1 MKIGVFLDRDGTL
14 IKDSGYISSPDDV
27 HVLPGVFE
35 GLQLFKQNNYQLHII
50 SNQSGLNRGKFS
62 KDEFD
67 AVEARVNL
75 LFNERGI
82 IFDSLNYCFHQ
93 PSDGCSC
100 RKPKTGL
107 LQQVA
112 LTNGIEKS
120 FAVMIGNS
128 EVDRGA
134 ADSFGIRYW
143 DVSDSAPAYQS
154 YNSFPLVVSQ
164 IVKHF
169 ESILHELE

>member
-1 MKIGVFLDRDGTL
+1 MKIGIFLDRDGTL

-35 GLQLFKQNNYQLHII
+35 GLQLFKQNNYQLHIV
-50 SNQSGLNRGKFS
+50 SNQSGLNRGKIS
-62 KDEFD
+62 KDEFN
-67 AVEARVNL
+67 AVEVRVNL
-75 LFNERGI
+75 LFKEKGI
-82 IFDSLNYCFHQ
+82 IFDSSNYCFHH
-93 PSDGCSC
+93 PSDGCPC

-112 LTNGIEKS
+112 WANGIKKS

-143 DVSDSAPAYQS
+143 DVSNSDPTYQS
-154 YNSFPLVVSQ
+154 QNSFLLVVSQ
-164 IVKHF
+164 IIKHF
-169 ESILHELE
+169 ERILHELE